1 MTHVATLVCNPRAPT
16 LTEELAQRARS
27 ALPRAHALRWL
38 DQGVAVDIAFTP
50 GAQDDLKEFDAAV
63 RAALDGAPVDVIVQ
77 PNEGR
82 LKKLLTADMDSTMIG
97 QECVDELAAEVGK
110 RGLVAAITER
120 AMRGEIEF
128 EAALRERVALLKGLH
143 RSVIAKV
150 IENAVTLTPGARTLI
165 RTMRRHGAHTALVS
179 GGFTDFTNAIADAIG
194 FDAHYAN
201 QLEIDANGF
210 FTGEVANPVFGG
222 DAKLATLRRLR
233 IEHGLTIAQT
243 LAVGDGANDLP
254 MLREAG
260 LGVAFHGK
268 PAVAAGADAR
278 IDHADLTALLYA
290 QGFTRNEFARDAR
303 AVSAG
308 RQSSL

>member
-1 MTHVATLVCNPRAPT
+1 MTHVATLVCNPRAPM
-16 LTEELAQRARS
+16 LTEELARRAS
-27 ALPRAHALRWL
+27 STLPRPRSPRWL
-38 DQGVAVDIAFTP
+38 DQGVALDIAFNP
-50 GAQDDLKEFDAAV
+50 SAQDDLKAFDAAV
-63 RAALDGAPVDVIVQ
+63 RVALDGAPVDVIVQ
-77 PNEGR
+77 PNQGR
-82 LKKLLTADMDSTMIG
+82 RKKLLTADMDSTMIG
-97 QECVDELAAEVGK
+97 QECIDELAAEIGK

-143 RSVIAKV
+143 RGVIAKV
-150 IENAVTLTPGARTLI
+150 IENAIAVTPGARTLI

-179 GGFTDFTNAIADAIG
+179 GGFTTFTNAIAEAIG

-210 FTGEVANPVFGG
+210 FTGAVANPVFGG

-233 IEHGLTIAQT
+233 SEHGLTIAQT

-290 QGFTRNEFARDAR
+290 QGFARDEFASDAR
-303 AVSAG
+303 QADAAAAP
-308 RQSSL
+308 

>member
-1 MTHVATLVCNPRAPT
+1 MTHVATLVCNPQAPV
-16 LTEELAQRARS
+16 LTERLTRRAKA
-27 ALPRAHALRWL
+27 ALPQPEPPRWL
-38 DQGVAVDIAFTP
+38 DQGIAADIAFTP
-50 GAQDDLKEFDAAV
+50 GGQDGLKEAADEV

-77 PNEGR
+77 LAQGR
-82 LKKLLTADMDSTMIG
+82 RKRLLAADMDSTTIG
-97 QECVDELAAEVGK
+97 QECIDELAAEAGK
-110 RGLVAAITER
+110 RRHVATITER
-120 AMRGEIEF
+120 AMRGEIAF

-143 RSVIAKV
+143 GDVIAKL
-150 IENAVTLTPGARTLI
+150 IENAITVTPGARTLI
-165 RTMRRHGAHTALVS
+165 QTMHRHGAHTALVS
-179 GGFTDFTNAIADAIG
+179 GGFTAFTSAIADAIG

-201 QLEIDANGF
+201 QLQIDSRGF
-210 FTGEVANPVFGG
+210 FTRGVANPVFGG

-290 QGFTRNEFARDAR
+290 QGLTRNEFARDAR

-308 RQSSL
+308 RQSSS

>member
-1 MTHVATLVCNPRAPT
+1 
-16 LTEELAQRARS
+16 
-27 ALPRAHALRWL
+27 
-38 DQGVAVDIAFTP
+38 
-50 GAQDDLKEFDAAV
+50 
-63 RAALDGAPVDVIVQ
+63 
-77 PNEGR
+77 
-82 LKKLLTADMDSTMIG
+82 
-97 QECVDELAAEVGK
+97 
-110 RGLVAAITER
+110 
-120 AMRGEIEF
+120 
-128 EAALRERVALLKGLH
+128 
-143 RSVIAKV
+143 VIAKV
-150 IENAVTLTPGARTLI
+150 IENVITVTPGARTLI

-179 GGFTDFTNAIADAIG
+179 GGFTAFTNAIADAIG

-210 FTGEVANPVFGG
+210 FTGGVVNPVFGG

-290 QGFTRNEFARDAR
+290 QGFTRSEFARDAR
-303 AVSAG
+303 AASAG
-308 RQSSL
+308 RQS